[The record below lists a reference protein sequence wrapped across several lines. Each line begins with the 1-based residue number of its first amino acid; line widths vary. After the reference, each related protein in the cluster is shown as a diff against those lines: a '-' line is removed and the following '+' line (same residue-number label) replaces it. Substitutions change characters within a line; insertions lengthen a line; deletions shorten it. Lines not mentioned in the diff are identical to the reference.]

1 MGSNRKALS
10 SPQMG
15 QRDYNRLKYYSALK
29 THQTRESGFAD
40 SDFLSVPEHLIPAEY
55 FIIDFGI
62 KDADGKHG
70 SFTTIFSS
78 WNAMAGTGIVT
89 MPWAFQQSGIVLGL
103 ILTFI
108 AFLISFYT
116 CYLVIKT
123 AGNDIDYTDTL
134 RRHFGPKGW
143 AVGMICFC
151 INLYVPI
158 LIFFQ
163 LLAQNLFPILLVIV
177 ELFTGNNR
185 EIDLKPDWGNFSYTW
200 CCVIIYVLVFGMTA
214 IRDLQIFVRINS
226 YGVIFITLVILF
238 ICGMGFYAFGNTSY
252 TTNQTTF
259 DTYLT
264 ESEVDPSIPYLAF
277 VALFGKQFAKLMGI
291 LGGGFYFHNISLP
304 VIRGNRNPENNVRDI
319 FIGYFLVFVTY
330 CLAGVLG
337 YYGFLG
343 SVFAD

>member
-1 MGSNRKALS
+1 
-10 SPQMG
+10 MG

-40 SDFLSVPEHLIPAEY
+40 NEFLAVPEHLIPAEY
-55 FIIDFGI
+55 FIIDFGM

-70 SFTTIFSS
+70 SFTTIFSC

-89 MPWAFQQSGIVLGL
+89 MPWAFQQSGILLGL

-108 AFLISFYT
+108 AFVISFYT

-123 AGNDIDYTDTL
+123 AGSDIDYTDTL
-134 RRHFGPKGW
+134 RRHFGQKGW
-143 AVGMICFC
+143 AIGMTCFC

-185 EIDLKPDWGNFSYTW
+185 EIDLKPDWGQFSYTW
-200 CCVIIYVLVFGMTA
+200 CCVIIYLLVFAMTA
-214 IRDLQIFVRINS
+214 LRDLQIFVKINS

-238 ICGMGFYAFGNTSY
+238 ICGMGFYAFGNTEF
-252 TTNQTTF
+252 TTNRTVY
-259 DTYLT
+259 DDYLD
-264 ESEVDPSIPYLAF
+264 EKAIDPSLTYLAF
-277 VALFGKQFAKLMGI
+277 ISLFGKQFAKLMGI

-304 VIRGNRNPENNVRDI
+304 VIRGNRN
-319 FIGYFLVFVTY
+319 
-330 CLAGVLG
+330 
-337 YYGFLG
+337 
-343 SVFAD
+343 